1 MFSDYAL
8 RILLYLGAQ
17 EGVPETKMPSL
28 IDISRAYGISF
39 HHLSKVAHKLTQ
51 LGYVQTQ
58 RGRTG
63 GLRLGRRPDEINIG
77 GLLRETE
84 PHFHLVECF
93 DGETNTCPIVSACG
107 LIRPLVEARQAFL
120 STLDRYTLADA
131 LGNRERLIPLWSLSR
146 PAKVSSARG
155 S

>member
-17 EGVPETKMPSL
+17 EDVPAAKMPSL

-63 GLRLGRRPDEINIG
+63 GLRLGQRPDAINIG
-77 GLLRETE
+77 QLVRQTE
-84 PHFHLVECF
+84 PHFHIVECF
-93 DGETNTCPIVSACG
+93 DGEHNTCPIVSACG
-107 LIRPLVEARQAFL
+107 LIRPLIEARQAFL
-120 STLDRYTLADA
+120 SCLDRYTLADA
-131 LGNRERLIPLWSLSR
+131 LGNHQQLIPLWSLAR
-146 PAKVSSARG
+146 PVKPAAPRRG
-155 S
+155 